1 MNRIEEAVFKLVKE
15 NFPDKNLSIL
25 ELCPGDGEL
34 TKTLLE
40 YGYQHIEALDIHP
53 ENFKVKEVKC
63 HSGNLGEDLPFENE
77 KFDLII
83 AVEGIEHL
91 EDQYHF
97 ANECHRI
104 VKNGGGVVIST
115 PNIVGFGSRIKFLF
129 TGFYSLCTIPPSEFK
144 KDWVKEHIAPLT
156 FWQLRHIL
164 HTNGLKIKKITTDH
178 IRKSSLIGSLFYPF
192 SYFIT
197 YLNVTSGRHKFTPE
211 ELEIN
216 KEINRQMHTPEIFF
230 GRTIIVVSRKEKNN
244 YIK

>member
-1 MNRIEEAVFKLVKE
+1 MNRIEKTVFKLIKE

-25 ELCPGDGEL
+25 ELCPGEGEL
-34 TKTLLE
+34 TRTLLE
-40 YGYQHIEALDIHP
+40 YGYQRIEALDINP

-63 HSGNLGEDLPFENE
+63 HAGNLGEDLPFEND
-77 KFDLII
+77 KFDLVL

-97 ANECHRI
+97 AKECRRI
-104 VKNGGGVVIST
+104 VKDGGGVIVTT
-115 PNIVGFGSRIKFLF
+115 PNIGGFGSRVKFLF

-156 FWQLRHIL
+156 FWRLRHIL
-164 HTNGLKIKKITTDH
+164 HTNGLKIRALSTDH
-178 IRKSSLIGSLFYPF
+178 IRRSSLFGLLFYPF

-197 YLNVTSGRHKFTPE
+197 YLNVTGRRHKIVPE
-211 ELEIN
+211 QLEVN
-216 KEINRQMHTPEIFF
+216 KEINRQMHEPCIYF
-230 GRTIIVVSRKEKNN
+230 GRTMIVVSRKEKHN